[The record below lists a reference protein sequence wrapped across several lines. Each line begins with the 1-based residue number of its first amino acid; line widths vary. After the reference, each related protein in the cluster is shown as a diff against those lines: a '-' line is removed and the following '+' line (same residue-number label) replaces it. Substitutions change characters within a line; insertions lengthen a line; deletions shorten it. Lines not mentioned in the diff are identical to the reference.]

1 MTPFV
6 IFTIIVL
13 SLWGKC
19 IVCLK
24 DFNQC
29 CLKLFWME
37 STLASTHYVSQ
48 CIFPFIFLVNETIT
62 VLWGGW
68 HFQVHRVK
76 KFKNYQKNDIDWLIN
91 KKYCMVWVSKSTFG
105 FFAFDSTIRWF
116 NCIWFLIELFYI
128 MYFFAIST
136 ARPRLTR
143 FQSTRF
149 LT

>member
-19 IVCLK
+19 TVCLK

-37 STLASTHYVSQ
+37 STLASIYYVSQ

-105 FFAFDSTIRWF
+105 FFASDSTIRWF
-116 NCIWFLIELFYI
+116 DCIWFLIELFYI